1 MAGLRPG
8 AWTRHRP
15 RLALAHARL
24 AGVTTDVAIEPMW
37 AIEMYASRLPLG
49 DVQQVLAV
57 VVLAQRLGEAAEL
70 VGGDEALAPG
80 DLLQA
85 GDLQALAMLAGLHE
99 LRGVDEAVV
108 GAGVQPGKAPPGAL
122 HLQLPGLRRAAVG
135 SGNEWKGV

>member
-1 MAGLRPG
+1 MRFPYS
-8 AWTRHRP
+8 TRFRSRP
-15 RLALAHARL
+15 RLSLARARL
-24 AGVTTDVAIEPMW
+24 AGVTTDGAIEQSW

-85 GDLQALAMLAGLHE
+85 GDLQALAMLDGLHE
-99 LRGVDEAVV
+99 LRGVDEDVV
-108 GAGVQPGKAPPGAL
+108 GAGVRSVERRVGKEC
-122 HLQLPGLRRAAVG
+122 VG
-135 SGNEWKGV
+135 TCRSRWSPYH

>member
-24 AGVTTDVAIEPMW
+24 AGVTTAVAIEPMW
-37 AIEMYASRLPLG
+37 ALEMYASRLPLG

-85 GDLQALAMLAGLHE
+85 VDLAALALLDGLLE
-99 LRGVDEAVV
+99 LRGVEAAVV
-108 GAGVQPGKAPPGAL
+108 GSG
-122 HLQLPGLRRAAVG
+122 VG
-135 SGNEWKGV
+135 SVENTSARK

>member
-1 MAGLRPG
+1 
-8 AWTRHRP
+8 
-15 RLALAHARL
+15 
-24 AGVTTDVAIEPMW
+24 MW
-37 AIEMYASRLPLG
+37 AREMYASRLPLG

-85 GDLQALAMLAGLHE
+85 GDLQALAMLDGLHE

-108 GAGVQPGKAPPGAL
+108 GAGVEPGIAAAEAL
-122 HLQLPGLRRAAVG
+122 HLQLPGLEVAAVEIGNLQLAARRGLQVG
-135 SGNEWKGV
+135 SDIADLQIGEHTSELQSLMRTSYAVF

>member
-1 MAGLRPG
+1 
-8 AWTRHRP
+8 
-15 RLALAHARL
+15 
-24 AGVTTDVAIEPMW
+24 MW

-85 GDLQALAMLAGLHE
+85 GDLQALAMLDGLHE

-108 GAGVQPGKAPPGAL
+108 GAGVEPGIAAARSDE
-122 HLQLPGLRRAAVG
+122 RRVG
-135 SGNEWKGV
+135 TEGVSPCSSRWSPYHSQKTKKTYDI

>member
-1 MAGLRPG
+1 MFWIIDIVLWFVFFFKQKTSYEMRISDWSSDVCSSDLLRPG

-57 VVLAQRLGEAAEL
+57 VVLAQRLGEAAEV
-70 VGGDEALAPG
+70 VGGDGALSPG
-80 DLLQA
+80 DLLPA
-85 GDLQALAMLAGLHE
+85 GDLQL
-99 LRGVDEAVV
+99 
-108 GAGVQPGKAPPGAL
+108 
-122 HLQLPGLRRAAVG
+122 G
-135 SGNEWKGV
+135 SAHV

>member
-57 VVLAQRLGEAAEL
+57 VVLAQRLGAAAEL
-70 VGGDEALAPG
+70 FGGVEALAPG
-80 DLLQA
+80 DPLQA
-85 GDLQALAMLAGLHE
+85 GAFPALAMLAGPHE
-99 LRGVDEAVV
+99 
-108 GAGVQPGKAPPGAL
+108 
-122 HLQLPGLRRAAVG
+122 LPGLAEAWLGAVFPPRPP
-135 SGNEWKGV
+135 